1 MESDEELMRAVAHGD
16 ERALAS
22 LVERYAARIHAFLTR
37 VTGDRDD
44 ADDLLQDA
52 WMRVARGARGI
63 DAARQVRPW
72 LYGIA
77 ANLARD
83 LHRRRAVRLRAAR
96 EGDVAAIE
104 PGATTIRTVERI
116 DMRER
121 LARLPERLREV
132 LVLRY
137 FDGLDEA
144 EMAVALGIPRGTV
157 KSRLHW
163 ALRAL
168 RDEWEA
174 R

>member
-22 LVERYAARIHAFLTR
+22 LVERYAPRIHAFLTR

-44 ADDLLQDA
+44 ADDLLQDT
-52 WMRVARGARGI
+52 WMRVARGARGF

-96 EGDVAAIE
+96 EGGVTASE
-104 PGATTIRTVERI
+104 PQATVRTVERI

-157 KSRLHW
+157 KSRLHG

-168 RDEWEA
+168 RQEWEA
-174 R
+174 T

>member
-1 MESDEELMRAVAHGD
+1 MESDEELMRAVAQGD

-22 LVERYAARIHAFLTR
+22 LVERHAARIHAFLAR
-37 VTGDRDD
+37 VLGDRDD
-44 ADDLLQDA
+44 ADDLLQDT
-52 WMRVARGARGI
+52 WMRVARGARGF
-63 DAARQVRPW
+63 DASRKVRPW

-83 LHRRRAVRLRAAR
+83 QHRRRAVRVRALR
-96 EGDVAAIE
+96 EGTLEASQAQTA
-104 PGATTIRTVERI
+104 PKPVERI

-144 EMAVALGIPRGTV
+144 EMADALGIPRGTV
-157 KSRLHW
+157 KSRLHG
-163 ALRAL
+163 ALREL
-168 RDEWEA
+168 RQGWETT
-174 R
+174 

>member
-1 MESDEELMRAVAHGD
+1 MASDEELMRAVGQGD
-16 ERALAS
+16 EHALAS

-44 ADDLLQDA
+44 ADDLLQDT
-52 WMRVARGARGI
+52 WMRVARGARGF
-63 DAARQVRPW
+63 DTARLVRPW

-83 LHRRRAVRLRAAR
+83 LHRRRAVRLRAVQQ
-96 EGDVAAIE
+96 GNV
-104 PGATTIRTVERI
+104 GAGESAPTFRPALRI

-132 LVLRY
+132 LLMRY

-144 EMAVALGIPRGTV
+144 EMAEALGIPRGTV
-157 KSRLHW
+157 KSRLHG
-163 ALRAL
+163 ALREL
-168 RDEWEA
+168 RQNWET

>member
-1 MESDEELMRAVAHGD
+1 MASDEELMRAVGQGD
-16 ERALAS
+16 ERALGS

-44 ADDLLQDA
+44 ADDLLQDT
-52 WMRVARGARGI
+52 WMRVARGARSF
-63 DAARQVRPW
+63 DAARLVRPW

-83 LHRRRAVRLRAAR
+83 LHRRRAVRLRAVQQGNVGA
-96 EGDVAAIE
+96 GE
-104 PGATTIRTVERI
+104 PAMTFRPVERI
-116 DMRER
+116 DIRER

-144 EMAVALGIPRGTV
+144 EMADALGIPRGTV
-157 KSRLHW
+157 KSRLHG
-163 ALRAL
+163 ALREL
-168 RDEWEA
+168 RRNWETT
-174 R
+174 

>member
-1 MESDEELMRAVAHGD
+1 MASDEELMRAVGQGD
-16 ERALAS
+16 ERALGS

-44 ADDLLQDA
+44 ADDLLQDT
-52 WMRVARGARGI
+52 WMRVARGARSF
-63 DAARQVRPW
+63 DSARLVRPW

-83 LHRRRAVRLRAAR
+83 LHRRRAVRLRAVQQ
-96 EGDVAAIE
+96 GNI
-104 PGATTIRTVERI
+104 GAGESAPMFRPVERI

-132 LVLRY
+132 LVMRY

-144 EMAVALGIPRGTV
+144 EMAKALDIPRGTV
-157 KSRLHW
+157 KSRLHG

-168 RDEWEA
+168 RQDWETT
-174 R
+174 

>member
-1 MESDEELMRAVAHGD
+1 MASDEELMRGVGQGD

-44 ADDLLQDA
+44 ADDLLQDT
-52 WMRVARGARGI
+52 WMRVARGARGF
-63 DAARQVRPW
+63 DAARRVRPW

-77 ANLARD
+77 TNLARD
-83 LHRRRAVRLRAAR
+83 LHRRRAVRVRAVEHGNVGAD
-96 EGDVAAIE
+96 EAA
-104 PGATTIRTVERI
+104 TVFRPVDRI

-121 LARLPERLREV
+121 LAQLPERLREV

-144 EMAVALGIPRGTV
+144 EMADALGIPRGTV
-157 KSRLHW
+157 KSRLHG
-163 ALRAL
+163 ALREL
-168 RDEWEA
+168 RQKWETT
-174 R
+174 

>member
-1 MESDEELMRAVAHGD
+1 MASDEELMRAVGQGD
-16 ERALAS
+16 EHALAS

-44 ADDLLQDA
+44 ADDLLQDT
-52 WMRVARGARGI
+52 WMRVARGARGF
-63 DAARQVRPW
+63 DTARLVRPW

-83 LHRRRAVRLRAAR
+83 LHRRRAVRLRAVQQ
-96 EGDVAAIE
+96 GNV
-104 PGATTIRTVERI
+104 GAGESAPTFRPALRI

-132 LVLRY
+132 LLLRY

-144 EMAVALGIPRGTV
+144 EMAEALGIPRGTV
-157 KSRLHW
+157 KSRLHG
-163 ALRAL
+163 ALREL
-168 RDEWEA
+168 RQDWETT
-174 R
+174 